1 VRRLIVN
8 ADDFGLSAAVNAG
21 VVRAHRE
28 GIVTSA
34 SLMVRQPAARA
45 AAAAVRECPE
55 LSVGLHVD
63 LGEWVRRDGGWHPRY
78 VRVDDSD
85 AEAVAGEVER
95 QVEAFQ
101 TLLQRDP
108 THLDSHQHVH
118 RDEPTRTILVRTAQE
133 LGVPLRHHSLARYYG
148 GFYGQGKDGSAL
160 ADAIGPIALAKLIQ
174 TLPAGTTELCCHPAE
189 WVHQDWDY
197 GVERIAELN
206 SLCHP
211 AVRAAVA
218 ASGVELMS
226 FLQAVAQG

>member
-8 ADDFGLSAAVNAG
+8 ADDFGLSDGVNAG
-21 VVRAHRE
+21 VLRAHRD

-34 SLMVRQPAARA
+34 SLMVRQPGARGA
-45 AAAAVRECPE
+45 AAAARECPA

-63 LGEWVRRDGGWHPRY
+63 LGEWERRDGGWHPRY
-78 VRVDDSD
+78 AWVDDSD
-85 AEAVAGEVER
+85 AEAVGAEVKR
-95 QVEAFQ
+95 QVAAFR

-118 RDEPTRTILVRTAQE
+118 RDEPTRTTLIRTADE
-133 LGVPLRHHSLARYYG
+133 LGVPLRHHSSARYYG
-148 GFYGQGKDGSAL
+148 GFYGQGSDGSAL
-160 ADAIGPIALAKLIQ
+160 AEAIGPIALGNLIV

-189 WVHQDWDY
+189 WVDPGWDY

-211 AVRAAVA
+211 AVRTALAN
-218 ASGVELMS
+218 SGVELMS
-226 FLQAVAQG
+226 FLQAA